1 MSGGGVRRIEVTE
14 RESPVFG
21 GTEFGAVGPYERLH
35 GTVFGE
41 LDPTHPLNAGIVNL
55 DRAARNAQ
63 GNVEYRSDF
72 RILKPLD
79 LDRGNGCLVY
89 DVPNR
94 GNQPIM
100 PRLNGAPDGGHPQHA
115 GNGFLMRRGF
125 TLVWSGWQGDVPPG
139 NDRLTARFPS
149 IPGITG
155 MVREEFIAENTGLL
169 GDTNIEELSE
179 ERFVG
184 TLVYPVADPN
194 GATLTVRQREAD
206 PRVTPAGLAWRLV
219 DDRHVEITRPTAPG
233 FDRGAIYEFIYRARD
248 PIVMGIGFAAIRD
261 IVSFLRHATTDNPLA
276 PQGRPRIRRALGF
289 GISQSGRVLRD
300 LVHLGFNQD
309 LAGRQV
315 FDGIL
320 PVVAGSRRT
329 CINWQFAQAGRY
341 SRQHEDHSY
350 GDDQFPFSYP
360 TLTDPISGRT
370 GGILQRARDAGV
382 CPKVLHLDTESDF
395 WQARSSLIATD
406 PSGADI
412 AMPEEVRIYTAT
424 GVPHAPFRPLT
435 KPVMQLPGNPLGYGA
450 FMRALLVALF
460 EWVEHGTAPPDS
472 RFPSRAAGTLVPLA
486 EARRTFPRLPGV
498 NFPNVLNELRLRDH
512 SVEPPRESTAYPVFV
527 QSTDA
532 DGNALGGIRHPL
544 LAAPLATHVGW
555 SLRASGYGEGDLFT
569 IQGSMIPF
577 AQTEAERLRADDP
590 RPSLEARYA
599 SRDAWAARLTE
610 AVDRLVADRL
620 LLAEDGDRL
629 TAAARKSWDVYQEL

>member
-1 MSGGGVRRIEVTE
+1 M
-14 RESPVFG
+14 
-21 GTEFGAVGPYERLH
+21 
-35 GTVFGE
+35 
-41 LDPTHPLNAGIVNL
+41 
-55 DRAARNAQ
+55 
-63 GNVEYRSDF
+63 
-72 RILKPLD
+72 
-79 LDRGNGCLVY
+79 
-89 DVPNR
+89 
-94 GNQPIM
+94 
-100 PRLNGAPDGGHPQHA
+100 
-115 GNGFLMRRGF
+115 
-125 TLVWSGWQGDVPPG
+125 
-139 NDRLTARFPS
+139 
-149 IPGITG
+149 
-155 MVREEFIAENTGLL
+155 
-169 GDTNIEELSE
+169 
-179 ERFVG
+179 
-184 TLVYPVADPN
+184 
-194 GATLTVRQREAD
+194 RQREAD
-206 PRVTPAGLAWRLV
+206 PRVTPAGLEWRLV
-219 DDRHVEITRPTAPG
+219 DERHVEITRPTAPG

-261 IVSFLRHATTDNPLA
+261 IVSFLRHATTDNLLA
-276 PQGRPRIRRALGF
+276 PNGRPCIRRALGF

-360 TLTDPISGRT
+360 TLTDPISGRS
-370 GGILQRARDAGV
+370 GGILQRARDDGV

-424 GVPHAPFRPLT
+424 GVPHAPFRRLT

-498 NFPNVLNELRLRDH
+498 TFPSVLNELRLRDH
-512 SVEPPRESTAYPVFV
+512 SVEPPSESIAYPVFV
-527 QSTDA
+527 QSMDA
-532 DGNALGGIRHPL
+532 DGNAEGGIRHPL

-555 SLRASGYGEGDLFT
+555 SLRASGFGEGELFT
-569 IQGSMIPF
+569 IQGSTIPF
-577 AQTEAERLRADDP
+577 AQTEGERLRTDDP
-590 RPSLEARYA
+590 RPSLESRYA
-599 SRDAWAARLTE
+599 SRDTWAARLTE

-629 TAAARKSWDVYQEL
+629 TTAARESWDVYQEL